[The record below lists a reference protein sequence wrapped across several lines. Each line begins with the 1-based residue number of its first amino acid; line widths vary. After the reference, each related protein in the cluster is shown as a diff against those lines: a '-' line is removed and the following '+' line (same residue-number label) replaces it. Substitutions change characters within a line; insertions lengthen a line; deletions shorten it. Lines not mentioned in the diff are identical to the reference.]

1 MNEGYA
7 QFSAIK
13 QQLSALVNRL
23 SPSPGNALNEVIA
36 SLIDAWQANHSHIV
50 LDDAQLAMIT
60 SPSLATLV
68 GGAKA
73 DTPLVLQNN
82 RMYFRRL
89 LNLETRV
96 ALALQQ
102 RNQPLPRTNPAANSA
117 LTAKSMTPASL
128 SASQAKAVSLS
139 LTRQLAIITGG
150 PGTGKTRIIKQIVD
164 QAIAVEPSIRI
175 AITAPTG
182 KATARLETQ
191 FTDKRAGLE
200 LKTIHRL
207 LGFGHR
213 GTPRYHRDHPL
224 DIDLVVVDET
234 SMVDLALADALLAAL
249 PAHCRLILVG
259 DPAQLPSVNLGRLL
273 ADLSILPSE
282 TEGDPLP
289 ETFLKGSRVTL
300 TENFRF
306 GEGTGIDVFASD
318 LPTSMPFETNDGAAI
333 RTIQPETLSEADFED
348 LFRPYLSA
356 LSAKATP
363 KALLHAFN
371 QSRILAP
378 QYLGALGVH
387 DVNHRV
393 EALLTRSGL
402 ITRTRPD
409 FYHGRPV
416 LIVDNHYHLGLF
428 NGDVGIC
435 LDPAQIEPSET
446 LPLTQ
451 TGGLRVYFSQPEG
464 DSTRSLPITALP
476 RHETCF
482 AMTVH
487 KSQGSEFDH
496 VFFILPE
503 TLEGTSNT
511 LQSRELVYT
520 AVTRARQ
527 QLTIVTTPSIWHN
540 AVQRVYQRRSSLPEQ
555 LKIIEL
561 TS

>member
-1 MNEGYA
+1 MSEGYA

-23 SPSPGNALNEVIA
+23 SPLPGNPLNEVIA

-50 LDDAQLAMIT
+50 VDDAQLAMIT
-60 SPSLATLV
+60 DPSLATLV
-68 GGAKA
+68 GEAKD
-73 DTPLVLQNN
+73 DTPLVIQDN
-82 RMYFRRL
+82 RIYFRRL

-102 RNQPLPRTNPAANSA
+102 RNQSLPRTNPVIKSA
-117 LTAKSMTPASL
+117 LTANGMTPAAL
-128 SASQAKAVSLS
+128 SASQTKAVSLA

-150 PGTGKTRIIKQIVD
+150 PGTGKTRIIAQIVA
-164 QAIAVEPSIRI
+164 QAVAVEPSIRI

-191 FTDKRAGLE
+191 FTDKRDGLE

-213 GTPRYHRDHPL
+213 GTPRYHQDHPL
-224 DIDLVVVDET
+224 DVDLVVVDET

-273 ADLSILPSE
+273 ADLSILPQE
-282 TEGDPLP
+282 TVEGPLP
-289 ETFLKGSRVTL
+289 ATFLKGSRVTL

-306 GEGTGIDVFASD
+306 AEGTGIDVFASD
-318 LPTSMPFETNDGAAI
+318 LPTSMPFEARDSAAI
-333 RTIQPETLSEADFED
+333 RTIQPETLSESHFED

-363 KALLHAFN
+363 EALLHAFN
-371 QSRILAP
+371 QSRILTP

-387 DVNHRV
+387 DVNQRI
-393 EALLTRSGL
+393 EALLTRSGV
-402 ITRTRPD
+402 ITRTKPD

-416 LIVDNHYHLGLF
+416 LIVDNHYRLGLF

-435 LDPAQIEPSET
+435 LDPAQIEPPEA
-446 LPLTQ
+446 LALTQ
-451 TGGLRVYFSQPEG
+451 SGGLRIYFSQAEG
-464 DSTRSLPITALP
+464 HSTRSLPITTLP

-503 TLEGTSNT
+503 ALESTSGA

-527 QLTIVTTPSIWHN
+527 QLTIVTTPSIWQS

-555 LKIIEL
+555 LKILES

>member
-1 MNEGYA
+1 MREGYA

-13 QQLSALVNRL
+13 QQLSALVNRI
-23 SPSPGNALNEVIA
+23 SPLPGNPLNEVIS

-50 LDDAQLAMIT
+50 VDDAQLAMIT
-60 SPSLATLV
+60 DPSLATLV
-68 GGAKA
+68 GEAKD
-73 DTPLVLQNN
+73 DTPLVLQDN
-82 RMYFRRL
+82 RIYFRRL

-96 ALALQQ
+96 ALALQL
-102 RNQPLPRTNPAANSA
+102 RNQSLPRTNPVIKSA
-117 LTAKSMTPASL
+117 LTANGMTPAAL
-128 SASQAKAVSLS
+128 SASQTKAVSLA

-150 PGTGKTRIIKQIVD
+150 PGTGKTRIIAQIVA
-164 QAIAVEPSIRI
+164 QAVAVEPSIRI

-191 FTDKRAGLE
+191 FTDKRDGLE

-213 GTPRYHRDHPL
+213 GTPRYHHDHLL
-224 DIDLVVVDET
+224 DVDLVVVDET

-259 DPAQLPSVNLGRLL
+259 DPAQLPSVNLGRFL
-273 ADLSILPSE
+273 ADLSILPHK
-282 TEGDPLP
+282 TVEGPP
-289 ETFLKGSRVTL
+289 PMTFLKGSRVTL

-306 GEGTGIDVFASD
+306 AEGTGIDVFASD
-318 LPTSMPFETNDGAAI
+318 LPTSMPFEARDGAAI
-333 RTIQPETLSEADFED
+333 RTIQPEALSDAHFED

-363 KALLHAFN
+363 EALLHAFN
-371 QSRILAP
+371 QSRILTP

-387 DVNHRV
+387 DVNQRI
-393 EALLTRSGL
+393 EALLTRSGV

-416 LIVDNHYHLGLF
+416 LIVDNHYRLGLF

-435 LDPAQIEPSET
+435 LDPAQIEPPEA
-446 LPLTQ
+446 LALTQ
-451 TGGLRVYFSQPEG
+451 SGGLRVYFNQTEG
-464 DSTRSLPITALP
+464 HSTRSLPITTLP

-503 TLEGTSNT
+503 ALEGTSGT
-511 LQSRELVYT
+511 FQSRELVYT

-527 QLTIVTTPSIWHN
+527 QLTIVTTPSIWQN

-555 LKIIEL
+555 LKILES